1 MGGAWENRVCGPG
14 NAHAGIA
21 WKQKAH
27 SLCVLVEGRQLGSVQ
42 LESKLRV
49 KRVAVRRKSGEGQ
62 TKCWGFLDRWSV
74 LRSANPC
81 GYHRR
86 ASAGQLP
93 GLHGSPLNY
102 SLPSSKNRSF

>member
-49 KRVAVRRKSGEGQ
+49 KRVACQAQIWRRPDEMLGFPGQMVSATLGKSVWLPQ
-62 TKCWGFLDRWSV
+62 
-74 LRSANPC
+74 
-81 GYHRR
+81 
-86 ASAGQLP
+86 AG
-93 GLHGSPLNY
+93 
-102 SLPSSKNRSF
+102 